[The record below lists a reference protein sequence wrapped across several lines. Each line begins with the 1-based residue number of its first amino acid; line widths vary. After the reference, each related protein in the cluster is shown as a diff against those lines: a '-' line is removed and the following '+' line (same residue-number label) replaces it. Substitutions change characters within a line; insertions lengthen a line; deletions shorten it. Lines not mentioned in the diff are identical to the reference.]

1 MANDNRYI
9 LTRLLSKNSFLEA
22 MSAMIEKNSYESNWG
37 QQNEEPDYSRA
48 PSGSSTTDGRL
59 LVLGILI
66 VVVLTLMI
74 FSSSSAQTESQGY
87 TIATKVIKA
96 EVLDVDL
103 ENRLLTFRGPNKIPI
118 EVHVSEKIKNLNKI
132 KVGDQVKIDYH
143 ASLAIYLGKPG
154 SQPKEDLE
162 LVVERSDEG
171 ESPGGRALQTL
182 DASALVRSID
192 KTNRTLTLEL
202 DGGDVVTT
210 EVEDSSPT
218 FDGLKVGDTIQV
230 RLTKAVA
237 FSLETP
243 EP

>member
-1 MANDNRYI
+1 
-9 LTRLLSKNSFLEA
+9 
-22 MSAMIEKNSYESNWG
+22 MIEKKPYESNWG
-37 QQNEEPDYSRA
+37 EQNEMSDFSRA
-48 PSGSSTTDGRL
+48 PSGSSWTAGRL

-66 VVVLTLMI
+66 VAALFLMI
-74 FSSSSAQTESQGY
+74 LPSSSAQTESQGS
-87 TIATKVIKA
+87 TIVTKVIKA
-96 EVLDVDL
+96 EVIDVDL
-103 ENRLLTFRGPNKIPI
+103 ENRLLTFQGPNSIPV

-154 SQPKEDLE
+154 SQPKEDLD
-162 LVVERSDEG
+162 LVVERPGEG
-171 ESPGGRALQTL
+171 ESPGGRALKTL
-182 DASALVRSID
+182 DSSALVQSID
-192 KTNRTLTLEL
+192 KTNRTLTLKL

-210 EVEDSSPT
+210 EVQESSQT
-218 FDGLKVGDTIQV
+218 FDSLKVGDTIQV